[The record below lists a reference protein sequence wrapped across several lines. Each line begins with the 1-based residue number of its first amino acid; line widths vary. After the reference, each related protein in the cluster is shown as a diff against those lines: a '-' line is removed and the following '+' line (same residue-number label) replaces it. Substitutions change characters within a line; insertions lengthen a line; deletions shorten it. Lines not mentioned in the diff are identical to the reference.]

1 MSGALG
7 KVILHPDQCGEGAR
21 GGKEGP
27 RAEEGGLS
35 MGIDAKLLEILACP
49 DCKTKVVTDEDT
61 IVCANGDCRRSY
73 SITDGFP
80 VMLIDESVV
89 LEPDKWNAL
98 MGKAN

>member
-1 MSGALG
+1 MGRLFCIETNVAGKPGAGKKDLG
-7 KVILHPDQCGEGAR
+7 PKRGE
-21 GGKEGP
+21 KP
-27 RAEEGGLS
+27 

-49 DCKTKVVTDEDT
+49 DCKTKVVADEDT

-73 SITDGFP
+73 AITDGFP

-98 MGKAN
+98 MEKAN